1 MKYFF
6 LTLLFIVFVSCSNP
20 LDKTYDKVSFAKDII
35 ELNAIISEDE
45 LNELQEYIV
54 LSSQFGVNLIGK
66 TYNELLGDIETSKNN
81 EIANERINIQELL
94 NERLEN
100 HMCNDFVLEMNK
112 KGIHQHNEQ
121 KNDSI
126 IWDEDNYYIDY

>member
-6 LTLLFIVFVSCSNP
+6 LSLLFIVFVSCSNT

-35 ELNAIISEDE
+35 ELKAIISEDE

-66 TYNELLGDIETSKNN
+66 TYNELLADIETSKKN

-94 NERLEN
+94 NERLEK
-100 HMCNDFVLEMNK
+100 HMCNDFILEMNK
-112 KGIHQHNEQ
+112 KGIHHHNEQ
-121 KNDSI
+121 KNDSV
-126 IWDEDNYYIDY
+126 IWHEDNYYIDY